1 MMSYSMNVQLAQKQS
16 LVFTPQLQQ
25 AIKLMML
32 TNIDLSDY
40 AEKLAEENPFLKIE
54 QPSRGDVE
62 RRHSVTAMPS
72 TSPQSD
78 LDPVSLLVDTSG
90 ASFGAQLFQQVEETL
105 KSPAER
111 KIGYAIASHVEPSGW
126 LSLSTYALAESL
138 GVDEKLVGH
147 VLTKLQRAEPSGLF
161 ARSLA
166 ECLKLQ
172 ISTSDPDYVQL
183 TIIID
188 NLTLVARGALT
199 ELRRKT
205 NCHADD
211 IRHLLQRLRS
221 LDPKPGLALFSDI
234 APPVRQPDI
243 IAGKTS
249 DGKWFVEL
257 NQATLPI
264 IKVDEEAGQK
274 VRKLVTAPQD
284 QAFVRDT
291 LGNARWLSRAIA
303 QRNETSIKIAAEIVR
318 IQKQFLERG
327 MQHMRPLKLKTV
339 ADAVGVHEST
349 ISRVTSALMM
359 QTPQGTYPLKIFFST
374 AIELGGH
381 DEGVS
386 ARVVREKIRK
396 LVGAEVP
403 SKPLSDEII
412 VQELNEAGLNIARR
426 TIAKYRKL
434 DKIPSSFQRRRN
446 YKLQGTI

>member
-1 MMSYSMNVQLAQKQS
+1 
-16 LVFTPQLQQ
+16 
-25 AIKLMML
+25 
-32 TNIDLSDY
+32 
-40 AEKLAEENPFLKIE
+40 
-54 QPSRGDVE
+54 
-62 RRHSVTAMPS
+62 
-72 TSPQSD
+72 
-78 LDPVSLLVDTSG
+78 
-90 ASFGAQLFQQVEETL
+90 
-105 KSPAER
+105 
-111 KIGYAIASHVEPSGW
+111 
-126 LSLSTYALAESL
+126 
-138 GVDEKLVGH
+138 
-147 VLTKLQRAEPSGLF
+147 
-161 ARSLA
+161 
-166 ECLKLQ
+166 
-172 ISTSDPDYVQL
+172 
-183 TIIID
+183 
-188 NLTLVARGALT
+188 
-199 ELRRKT
+199 
-205 NCHADD
+205 
-211 IRHLLQRLRS
+211 
-221 LDPKPGLALFSDI
+221 LFSDI

-403 SKPLSDEII
+403 SKPLSDEVI